1 MSEVIIE
8 KVIEKSGQ
16 PILLCSSAG
25 YHNVI
30 LHNFKLFLKM
40 FPNVSGLSEEAADSF
55 LNPVAPFF
63 RTFPGVFPVPLTG
76 VSVPPSL
83 SGVR

>member
-1 MSEVIIE
+1 
-8 KVIEKSGQ
+8 
-16 PILLCSSAG
+16 
-25 YHNVI
+25 
-30 LHNFKLFLKM
+30 M
-40 FPNVSGLSEEAADSF
+40 FPNVSGLSEEAANPF